1 MPDQRKRIY
10 WDAPVWLAY
19 INGDQDR
26 LPIIDGVMADSA
38 SDKGECKLY
47 TSVLSEI
54 KVAFGELEQNNHIL
68 DPDIEDKIN
77 QLWSDSSLLVMLDFH
92 ELIGREARGLM
103 RQALVNGWSL
113 KPMDAL
119 HLSTA
124 RYHGLDEFHTY
135 DDHLQKYAQLIG
147 MPVVKPYAGQL
158 TLLTDSSAQ
167 KEMK

>member
-1 MPDQRKRIY
+1 MPDVRKRIY

-19 INGDQDR
+19 INGDPDR
-26 LPIIDGVMADSA
+26 LPIIDGMMADSA
-38 SDKGECKLY
+38 SDKGNCKLH

-54 KVAFGELEQNNHIL
+54 EVAFGESEQNNHIL
-68 DPDIEDKIN
+68 DPSIEDKIN
-77 QLWSDSSLLVMLDFH
+77 QLWSDSFLLVMLDFH

-124 RYHGLDEFHTY
+124 KFHELDEFHTY
-135 DDHLQKYAQLIG
+135 DEHLQKYSQLIE
-147 MPVVKPYAGQL
+147 MPIVKPHIGQL
-158 TLLTDSSAQ
+158 TLLPNPSV
-167 KEMK
+167 